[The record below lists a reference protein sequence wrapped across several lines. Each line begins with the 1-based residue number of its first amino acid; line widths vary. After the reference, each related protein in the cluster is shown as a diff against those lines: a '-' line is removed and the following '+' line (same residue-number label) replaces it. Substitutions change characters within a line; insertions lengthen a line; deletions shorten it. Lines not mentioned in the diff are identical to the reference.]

1 MKTLTNNKAFWLLL
15 LICIITVLPF
25 LGLYDYNTK
34 GEPRESIVSYT
45 MLETGNWVL
54 PRNNGGEMAYKPPF
68 FHWCVAGVSA
78 INGKVTE
85 MTSRMPS
92 AVAFIILVMVTF
104 AFYLKR
110 KGQKVAFISA
120 LLMLGCLELVRAS
133 CNCRVDMVLTMLTV
147 CALYCFYEWY
157 ERNLRGIPWLAI
169 ILMSL
174 GTLTKGPVGAI
185 IPCLVTGIFLLI
197 RGVKFYKAFFLLL
210 LFGVMSLIIPAI
222 WYVAAYH
229 QGGQAFLDLMYE
241 ENIGRMTNTMSYDS
255 CVNPWPYNI
264 LTLIV
269 GYLPWTL
276 LLIISLFGLS
286 YHKLDGGASTLW
298 HRFVAWVKNMEPLD
312 LFSSAAIVII
322 FVFYCIPQSKRSV
335 YLMPMY
341 PFMAY
346 FIARYIM
353 WLTAKRAKTITVY
366 GGIISVVGIL
376 LFVTFIVV
384 KCGFIPDTIFHG
396 RHAIQNIA
404 MLHALENVTG
414 ILAWTCAII
423 PTVLCIY
430 WWKYTS
436 NHKVDD
442 GYIYGMLA
450 MVIAVFLAV
459 NGSYKPGILNAKS
472 SKPIALQIDKLAPQN
487 QGKLY
492 EYIEGGVKAKGD
504 PVHFFEINF
513 YLDNRIGS
521 FYHEQPSS
529 GFLLI
534 GDDDARN
541 DLGQY
546 VKKGYHFELRH
557 QLYNKGNGQ
566 TLFLYHFLREKV

>member
-1 MKTLTNNKAFWLLL
+1 MKSLTSNKTFWLLL
-15 LICIITVLPF
+15 LICILTIIPF

-45 MLETGNWVL
+45 MLETGNWIL

-85 MTSRMPS
+85 MTSRVPS

-120 LLMLGCLELVRAS
+120 LLMLGCLELARAS

-210 LFGVMSLIIPAI
+210 LFGIMSLVLPAM

-276 LLIISLFGLS
+276 LVIISLFGLS
-286 YHKLDGGASTLW
+286 YHKFSGGISILW
-298 HRFVAWVKNMEPLD
+298 HRFVAWIKNMEPLD
-312 LFSSAAIVII
+312 LFSFAAIVII

-346 FIARYIM
+346 FLARYIM
-353 WLTAKRAKTITVY
+353 WLTAKRSKTIIVY
-366 GGIISVVGIL
+366 GGIISIIGIL
-376 LFVTFIVV
+376 LFATFIVV
-384 KCGFIPDTIFHG
+384 KCGLIPDTIFHG

-404 MLHALENVTG
+404 ILHAIENVSG
-414 ILAWTCAII
+414 LLAWTCALI
-423 PTVLCIY
+423 PTALCVY
-430 WWKYTS
+430 WWKYIG
-436 NHKVDD
+436 NHKIGD
-442 GYIYGMLA
+442 GHIYGMLA
-450 MVIAVFLAV
+450 MVITVFLAV
-459 NGSYKPGILNAKS
+459 NVSYKPGILNAKS
-472 SKPIALQIDKLAPQN
+472 SKPIALQIDKLAPQS

-492 EYIEGGVKAKGD
+492 EYIEGGVTAKGD
-504 PVHFFEINF
+504 PVHFFELNF
-513 YLDNRIGS
+513 YLGNRIGS

-529 GFLLI
+529 GFLI
-534 GDDDARN
+534 ISDDDARN

-557 QLYNKGNGQ
+557 QLLNKANGQ